1 MIFDSL
7 LNSGNLNNPRTVE
20 VQNHVHKHLYR
31 AAQQEVWQKPR
42 AKLSM

>member
-1 MIFDSL
+1 MIFDSS

-20 VQNHVHKHLYR
+20 VQNHVIKHFYR

-42 AKLSM
+42 AILSM